1 MNAPMIELHQFP
13 PMLGLM
19 NPSPFCM
26 KVEVFLRLA
35 GLEYSVIPAAPM
47 GQPKGK
53 LPVVRDADLVVPDS
67 EAIVAHLQRTHGA
80 RMPAALAA
88 PETPRQLLLR
98 RLIEE
103 HLYFVGMFFR
113 WCEEAGWQ
121 HTRGYF
127 AVVPAPLRG
136 LVARL
141 TRRQRKRDL
150 SSQGLG
156 RHRREEIAAKGV
168 ADLNAL
174 SAELGTSPFFGGE
187 EPAAIDASAYALL
200 ANLFFV
206 PIESPLSAHA
216 RSLPNLMAYCERMK
230 ARVGA

>member
-1 MNAPMIELHQFP
+1 
-13 PMLGLM
+13 
-19 NPSPFCM
+19 M

-35 GLEYSVIPAAPM
+35 RLEYRVVHAAPM
-47 GQPKGK
+47 RQPKGK
-53 LPVVRDADLVVPDS
+53 LPVVRDAGVVVPDS

-80 RMPAALAA
+80 RMPPSLAA

-103 HLYFVGMFFR
+103 HLYFVGVFFR
-113 WCEEAGWQ
+113 WSDDAGWV

-127 AVVPAPLRG
+127 AALPAPLRR
-136 LVARL
+136 LVGTL
-141 TRRQRKRDL
+141 LRRKMVRDL
-150 SSQGLG
+150 FGQGLG
-156 RHRREEIAAKGV
+156 RHSREEIVAKAV
-168 ADLNAL
+168 ADLHAL

-187 EPAAIDASAYALL
+187 EPAAIDASAYAWL
-200 ANLFFV
+200 ANAVHVQFDN
-206 PIESPLSAHA
+206 PMKAHV